1 MNEKPEDLR
10 DLVAT
15 YLAEQCR
22 VLIDAEP
29 QLRAGAPVV
38 HSTRVA
44 VRRLRSTLRT
54 CAELFDQGRVEALEP
69 ELVWWAGLLG
79 AVRDL
84 DILAER
90 MSAHLT
96 DFPVELV
103 LGPVANT
110 ITTELAA
117 ERKVQFDEVL
127 RAMDSPRYRAL
138 VIELHRWQTA
148 PPFTDATDVAVK
160 QIAQYVA
167 RAGKKLDKR
176 VEEAAEACRSNDEH
190 ADELVHRARKTSKRH
205 RYVVGLAQPVL
216 GAKAEKIVARRKK
229 MQNVLGDYQDSHVA
243 AAFIR
248 ELGARVGTH
257 EGQNGFTYGVVL
269 GRKQRAESKLPTDR
283 GVSPAW
289 PARLRHPLTT
299 TSPNAS
305 STSTSPRRCRRA
317 SWSTRTR
324 SSTRGPCP
332 MPATA

>member
-1 MNEKPEDLR
+1 MNDKPENLR
-10 DLVAT
+10 DLVTT

-29 QLRAGAPVV
+29 ELRAGERVV
-38 HSTRVA
+38 HRTRVA

-96 DFPVELV
+96 DLPVELV

-117 ERKVQFDEVL
+117 ERQVQFDEVL

-138 VIELHRWQTA
+138 VIELHRWQSA
-148 PPFTDATDVAVK
+148 PPFTDAADVAAK

-167 RAGKKLDKR
+167 RAGRKLDKR
-176 VEEAAEACRSNDEH
+176 VEEAAEACRSSDEH
-190 ADELVHRARKTSKRH
+190 AVELV
-205 RYVVGLAQPVL
+205 QPVL
-216 GAKAEKIVARRKK
+216 GPKAEKIVARRKK

-269 GRKQRAESKLPTDR
+269 GIERQRLQQLHDVLANSKPGKAET
-283 GVSPAW
+283 
-289 PARLRHPLTT
+289 PLL
-299 TSPNAS
+299 ALAKS
-305 STSTSPRRCRRA
+305 SY
-317 SWSTRTR
+317 
-324 SSTRGPCP
+324 
-332 MPATA
+332 

>member
-1 MNEKPEDLR
+1 VKVIMNEKPEDLR

-29 QLRAGAPVV
+29 QLRAGEPVV

-90 MSAHLT
+90 MSGHLT
-96 DFPVELV
+96 DLPVELV

-117 ERKVQFDEVL
+117 ERQVQFDEVL

-138 VIELHRWQTA
+138 VIELHRWQSA
-148 PPFTDATDVAVK
+148 PPFTDAADVAAK

-176 VEEAAEACRSNDEH
+176 VEEAAEACRSSDEH

-205 RYVVGLAQPVL
+205 RYVVELAQPVL

-269 GRKQRAESKLPTDR
+269 GIERQRLQQLHDVLANSKPGKAE
-283 GVSPAW
+283 
-289 PARLRHPLTT
+289 
-299 TSPNAS
+299 TSLLALAKS
-305 STSTSPRRCRRA
+305 SY
-317 SWSTRTR
+317 
-324 SSTRGPCP
+324 
-332 MPATA
+332 